1 MAGDFDAQ
9 VGTGARPGEP
19 MVYVA
24 TPRPGRLRRAG
35 AGAWH
40 VFAGL
45 WYLIRHPDLWPLAAL
60 PAALAAVFLVGGLA
74 LGTYSMRFLETA
86 LLPPPGR
93 ISAGLSVVLMLALW
107 VGALGAG
114 VLLGL
119 AIALLLAAPI
129 LERMSRKVEEQV
141 RVTVPRGG
149 ASWHWELAQSFKSS
163 LYVLAAA
170 PVVLLLSMVPV
181 AGAAA
186 GLAWGAHALAM
197 QNTEMPLARRGLSFG
212 ARWRWHRRF
221 MAESLGFGVAALV
234 VLLVPCANFLLAPAL
249 TVGGTLMVLE
259 LEEDLVPPDRKTMP
273 TAAPV
278 NRARLAR
285 EESKRKLGQ

>member
-1 MAGDFDAQ
+1 MSGDIEGQAGG
-9 VGTGARPGEP
+9 GTRPAEP

-24 TPRPGRLRRAG
+24 TPRPGVMRRAG

-45 WYLIRHPDLWPLAAL
+45 WYLIRHPALWPLAAL
-60 PAALAAVFLVGGLA
+60 PTALAGVFLAGGLG

-86 LLPPPGR
+86 LLPEPGR
-93 ISAGLSVVLMLALW
+93 LSAGLSVVLMLALW

-119 AIALLLAAPI
+119 GLALLLSAPI
-129 LERMSRKVEEQV
+129 LERLSRRVEEQV
-141 RVTVPRGG
+141 RVTVPRDGG
-149 ASWHWELAQSFKSS
+149 TWRWEVAQSFKSA
-163 LYVLAAA
+163 LYMLAAA
-170 PVVLLLSMVPV
+170 PIVLLLSVIPV
-181 AGAAA
+181 LGALA

-197 QNTEMPLARRGLSFG
+197 QQSEMPLARRGLDFR

-221 MAESLGFGVAALV
+221 LAESLGFGGGALV
-234 VLLVPCANFLLAPAL
+234 VLMVPCANFLLAPAL

-259 LEEDLVPPDRKTMP
+259 LEEDLVPTDRKT
-273 TAAPV
+273 TPV
-278 NRARLAR
+278 NRARLAVEQQRDRKTR
-285 EESKRKLGQ
+285 E